1 MSLMQSK
8 LLGKVRVEVA
18 RTLDSNGFGV
28 YNREL
33 DPCFIWVIDFP
44 LFLPSDTDSSQL
56 ESCHHPFTAPR
67 ESDREILML
76 DPVKCLGEHFDLV
89 LNGEEVGGGSV
100 RIHDALLQKH
110 VLQNILGIQDIED
123 KMGYFLEALES
134 GCPPHGG
141 IALGL
146 DRLVTFMCPS
156 AISIRDVIA
165 FPKSNGCHDLMTGAP
180 SEIDA
185 QTKALYHIQAK
196 TDFSTRGASS
206 CCCQNDQVFTSN
218 ATPIPPPAPPVTACR
233 SFSSSSSTPTLPSPP
248 SSLAKEPGAGIQT
261 EVKKRDD
268 DDDN

>member
-1 MSLMQSK
+1 M
-8 LLGKVRVEVA
+8 GKVRVEVA

-44 LFLPSDTDSSQL
+44 LFLPSDTDPSQL

-67 ESDREILML
+67 ESDREVLMS

-146 DRLVTFMCPS
+146 DRLITFMCPS
-156 AISIRDVIA
+156 AVSIRDVIA
-165 FPKSNGCHDLMTGAP
+165 FPKSNGCHDLMSGAP

-185 QTKALYHIQAK
+185 QTKALYHLQAK
-196 TDFSTRGASS
+196 TDFSTRGAS
-206 CCCQNDQVFTSN
+206 CCCQNDEVFTSN
-218 ATPIPPPAPPVTACR
+218 GTPIPPPAPPVTACR

-248 SSLAKEPGAGIQT
+248 SSVAKEPGAGIQT
-261 EVKKRDD
+261 EAKRRDD
-268 DDDN
+268 DD